1 MENKNDAMEWLYNI
15 AGDIAIRPVC
25 HLLRHPFIC
34 SFSLTVSVSHPITTS
49 TLLFTPFPS
58 HIQNSHLPFST
69 RDMPKKGD
77 GPMDTFKKMLEEVTG
92 VTESGAEGIA
102 DQWRS
107 FRTLMEGFEKLE
119 RRKARGEVSQK
130 DVEGMLSG
138 CVVCLLLLC
147 GISLLIIA

>member
-1 MENKNDAMEWLYNI
+1 
-15 AGDIAIRPVC
+15 
-25 HLLRHPFIC
+25 
-34 SFSLTVSVSHPITTS
+34 
-49 TLLFTPFPS
+49 
-58 HIQNSHLPFST
+58 
-69 RDMPKKGD
+69 
-77 GPMDTFKKMLEEVTG
+77 MDTFKKMLEEVTG